1 MAVIL
6 FLRYRRRTILPLI
19 PFFSKTCRT
28 VTAFILFLG
37 YTHHAMIK
45 VSVIPFFFERYSTV
59 TAFVLFLGYTHNA
72 VIKLFV
78 IPFFFEMYHTVTAFI
93 LFLGYRH
100 HAVIKLSVSR
110 FSLRGAVP
118 WRLLS
123 CLWFTRT
130 TLWANYLLYRFLWE
144 VPYRDGYYPVS
155 GLRAPRRLWY
165 LLSRFSLRGT
175 VLLS

>member
-1 MAVIL
+1 
-6 FLRYRRRTILPLI
+6 
-19 PFFSKTCRT
+19 
-28 VTAFILFLG
+28 
-37 YTHHAMIK
+37 MIK

-78 IPFFFEMYHTVTAFI
+78 IPFFFEKYHTVTAFI

-118 WRLLS
+118 
-123 CLWFTRT
+123 
-130 TLWANYLLYRFLWE
+130 
-144 VPYRDGYYPVS
+144 
-155 GLRAPRRLWY
+155 
-165 LLSRFSLRGT
+165 
-175 VLLS
+175 